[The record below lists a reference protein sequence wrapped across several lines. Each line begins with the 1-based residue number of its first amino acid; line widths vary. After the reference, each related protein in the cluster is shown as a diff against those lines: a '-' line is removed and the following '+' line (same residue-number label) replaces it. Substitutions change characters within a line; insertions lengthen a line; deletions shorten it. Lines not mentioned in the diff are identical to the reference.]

1 MLSVLK
7 KSTYRHFI
15 GKALFVIG
23 VIGVAAAWNVRGPV
37 PGWIIAAFFVFSLLA
52 ARFVARSKRQKYL
65 CGAVALG
72 AIVAGQAFFPLDFVI
87 LRHIIF
93 NAPFLSAYLFPN
105 IWPGIIISLV
115 FAGLLT
121 QAAINAGVPFASF
134 WEILVGVTLLPLL
147 LHSLAHVLC
156 RLFEERREL
165 RFANQELQNEI
176 SEKNKIEPQHNPAAA
191 ELSRK
196 NSELTAALHNLEQAQ
211 KQVILQDKMAS
222 IGHLAAGITHEI
234 SNPLIFVTTNV
245 ETLGRYFAVL
255 GEVLAGYRDLHTKLA
270 ALGEHP
276 LKEEIGQM
284 AKNDRDKA
292 VDHILADLP
301 VLFEDTL
308 QGLQRLNAIV
318 KGVRHFAH
326 VDRQNAFRRY
336 NLNEGLENA
345 LLVAHNQIKQHA
357 EIELDLGPLPPFEA
371 VRSEIDQVLLNLI
384 INAVQAI
391 GAKHTAGR
399 GLIKISTWCAAAA
412 VYCAIEDN
420 GVGIPSHS
428 LGNIFDPFYTTKPV
442 GQGTGLGLSIS
453 YDIIVNRHQ
462 GEITVDSVEGQG
474 AKFTI
479 KLPIKHEWA

>member
-1 MLSVLK
+1 
-7 KSTYRHFI
+7 
-15 GKALFVIG
+15 
-23 VIGVAAAWNVRGPV
+23 
-37 PGWIIAAFFVFSLLA
+37 
-52 ARFVARSKRQKYL
+52 
-65 CGAVALG
+65 
-72 AIVAGQAFFPLDFVI
+72 
-87 LRHIIF
+87 
-93 NAPFLSAYLFPN
+93 
-105 IWPGIIISLV
+105 
-115 FAGLLT
+115 
-121 QAAINAGVPFASF
+121 
-134 WEILVGVTLLPLL
+134 
-147 LHSLAHVLC
+147 VLC

-165 RFANQELQNEI
+165 RFANQELKNEI
-176 SEKNKIEPQHNPAAA
+176 NEKNKIEKELTAAAA

-234 SNPLIFVTTNV
+234 SNPLIFVTSNV

-255 GEVLAGYRDLHTKLA
+255 GEVLAGSGTCTPSSPPSANTPQRRNRAD
-270 ALGEHP
+270 
-276 LKEEIGQM
+276 GQ
-284 AKNDRDKA
+284 KRRDKA

-371 VRSEIDQVLLNLI
+371 VRSDIDQVLLNLI